1 MNMKNFNFK
10 NGAFYEECQETGQR
24 CVEMTDTAGR
34 TYIFRADSPKQ
45 ITVQF
50 QGSKQ
55 AVIRVRDGKIMSIS

>member
-1 MNMKNFNFK
+1 MKTTNFK

-24 CVEMTDTAGR
+24 CVEMTDTAWR

-50 QGSKQ
+50 QGRKQ